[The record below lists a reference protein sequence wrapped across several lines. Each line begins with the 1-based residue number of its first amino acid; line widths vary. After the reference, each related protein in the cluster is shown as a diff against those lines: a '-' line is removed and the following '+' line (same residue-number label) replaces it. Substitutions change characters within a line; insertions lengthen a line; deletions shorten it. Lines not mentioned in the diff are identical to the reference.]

1 MVNLGLIEYNITE
14 VIKSKLGDS
23 TYYLIFS
30 SHTKPSSKADRA
42 IKKKVVIRSLWYVYV
57 GAGSELN
64 MKSGYEERN
73 W

>member
-42 IKKKVVIRSLWYVYV
+42 KKKGSHKKFVVCICRSWI
-57 GAGSELN
+57 GAE
-64 MKSGYEERN
+64 YEKRV
-73 W
+73 